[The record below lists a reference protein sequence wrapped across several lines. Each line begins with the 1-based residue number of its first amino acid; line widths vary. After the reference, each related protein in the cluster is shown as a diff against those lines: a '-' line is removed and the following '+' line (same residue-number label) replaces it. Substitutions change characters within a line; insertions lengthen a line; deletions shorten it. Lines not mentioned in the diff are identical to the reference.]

1 MKTSRVAIFDAP
13 DRPFRLES
21 VPVAAPGPG
30 EFLIRIEC
38 TTLCRSDL
46 YTYTGKRTEKTP
58 TILGHEIVGR
68 IEAIGPDSSG
78 TDCRGNTLRTGDR
91 VTWAIY
97 AADPCSCMA
106 RAGLPQKAPDLF
118 KYGHEPVTPTSHLH
132 GGLAEYCLLRR
143 NTPIIRIDAEI
154 PTPVLALINCS
165 FATVAGALRMAG
177 SVEDRNVL
185 ITGAGMLGLVAG
197 AMCHSAGARHVVAAD
212 IDANRLLVAQDYG
225 FETTLLLGANR
236 PSIKSQ
242 FESALPNERLTVA
255 IDCSGVP
262 ETMEAMMDALGIG
275 GTAVFIGAVFAQRPL
290 ALNAE
295 RIVRNVQTIRGLHNY
310 NTEDFIAAVAFL
322 EANHARYPFHR
333 LVHEGF
339 GLEDV
344 DAAFKHAVQSGVHR
358 VAICTTPPTT
368 EANPWE
374 PSTLASDRPA
384 NVKES

>member
-21 VPVAAPGPG
+21 VAVPSPGTG
-30 EFLIRIEC
+30 EVLIRIEC

-68 IEAIGPDSSG
+68 IAAIGPDTPE
-78 TDCRGNTLRTGDR
+78 TDCRGAVLRPGDR

-97 AADPCSCMA
+97 ASDPCSCMA
-106 RAGLPQKAPDLF
+106 RAGIPQKAPDLF
-118 KYGHEPVTPTSHLH
+118 KYGHEPITPASHLH
-132 GGLAEYCLLRR
+132 GGLADYCLLRR
-143 NTPIIRIDAEI
+143 NTPILRIDADI
-154 PTPVLALINCS
+154 PTAVLALINCS

-177 SVEDRNVL
+177 PVQDRNVL

-197 AMCHSAGARHVVAAD
+197 AMCHSAGARHVIAAD
-212 IDANRLLVAQDYG
+212 IANNRLQVARDFG
-225 FETTLLLGANR
+225 FDTTLLLGSGQ
-236 PSIKSQ
+236 PSLKTALGQ
-242 FESALPNERLTVA
+242 ALPGEPLHVA

-262 ETMEAMMDALGIG
+262 DTMEAMMETLGIG
-275 GTAVFIGAVFAQRPL
+275 GTAVLIGAVFSQRPL

-295 RIVRNVQTIRGLHNY
+295 RIVRNIQTLRGLHNY
-310 NTEDFIAAVAFL
+310 NTDDFIAAVTFL
-322 EANHARYPFHR
+322 EANHARYPFQQ
-333 LVHEGF
+333 LVQEGF

-344 DAAFKHAVQSGVHR
+344 DAAFRHALHSGVHR
-358 VAICTTPPTT
+358 VAIHTNPT
-368 EANPWE
+368 ANPSA
-374 PSTLASDRPA
+374 PDRPG